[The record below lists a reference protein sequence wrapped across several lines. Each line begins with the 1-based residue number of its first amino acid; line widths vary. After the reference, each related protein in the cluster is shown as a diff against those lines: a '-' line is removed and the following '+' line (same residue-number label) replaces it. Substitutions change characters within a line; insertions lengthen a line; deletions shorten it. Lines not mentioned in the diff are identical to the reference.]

1 MTDSPIAKD
10 SIDALIARQLPSWLT
25 GAAPELLAQL
35 RICATRQQQ
44 AQAQLKTL
52 LDAVTPL
59 DSFAEPLLRQALANT
74 GLAEVNPRSA
84 QLKIKYL
91 RLKPPISP
99 SLPLHYESTEQ
110 RRTLLAAALHNFHQR
125 ETTSAGFAPGSG
137 LLDANGQP
145 LAMAPERLAEL
156 CRTLDL
162 GTQYQNHLKSQLQ
175 DGATGQAVAAAME
188 QALRINLEV
197 SAVVARARNE
207 IDQATFQPILN
218 MLAEQPANPLGA
230 ATLHCHSVRLLGKRL
245 IGALAM
251 ELRQAGKL
259 LGVVAWLPDDPYA
272 PLSWHPSWPSLY
284 LTLGVRLRSSSY
296 RIYIQRLIAERDRVG
311 FNTVLRARLAT
322 GGNDVPL
329 EVDGRHFAIEGN
341 VFASLRREQLDKMLD
356 DARVLAVPTGDEDS
370 EDRRAR
376 LHAYLE
382 LGLDLLGLAAFFV
395 PGLGEV
401 MLGVI
406 AVQIAGDVY
415 EGYED
420 WQLGDREA
428 ALEHLFN
435 VAETVA
441 LVGITA
447 GAAHGLG
454 KLAQRVSKVDGLLPV
469 ALADGRL
476 RLCDPGLPGYA
487 VEEGEQALDVGQTVH
502 QGIRQHRRLHE
513 GVYVVAQDS
522 AGGDWQ
528 IRHPTQPD
536 AYSPRLEHNDAGEWR
551 HELER
556 PRYWDDP
563 VYLVRRLASRTAAI
577 SEEEA
582 QNALRS
588 TGFDTNR
595 LRRLHLENAPP
606 PARLLDAIERQQ
618 LHARYPQVQGDAF
631 EEIFNNR
638 QVHPQP
644 ADQVLMRDF
653 TGLTP
658 RCAREIV
665 EQANS
670 VELDSLLNAQRVP
683 LSLAEQ
689 VRWAVR
695 DSRLDR
701 ACAALYKEGTIAE
714 GVELDREALAKQI
727 GLAPVGQGIRP
738 PQRLLDGRLGY
749 PLSGRGQG
757 SRQALLQGVGQLF
770 PLLDDAQLARYLE
783 DLVQRQVDPWQHFS
797 QLRRAR
803 ESLQQ
808 ALHAWRNEP
817 GQGLIRR
824 LRRAW
829 VARRILGSWRRM
841 YPGTVEGDFHL
852 IINGDHVG
860 GLPTVPADVDFSH
873 ISHLTL
879 RDMHLEAIDAS
890 LFARFSG
897 VRNLDLRDNQL
908 SRLPAGIEQMS
919 GLRSLLLGNNRIVL
933 TAEDNLRL
941 SQLRGLRRLDLND
954 NPIGMSPSLASFTQL
969 RRLSLRRTNVREL
982 PADVTVHA
990 NLQALDLRDN
1000 RISELPNDL
1009 SGYSPRLLRRLH
1021 LHDNPLT
1028 EESAL
1033 RLQRAR
1039 ASADA
1044 GMSAGFVHSQSDG
1057 SPHESW
1063 LRGFTPTQR
1072 EQRLAQ
1078 WQRVQRERRSGD
1090 LMRFFS
1096 DLLDTREYHNQPR
1109 DVQARVWHIIE
1120 ACEQHAEV
1128 RTRLFEQVS
1137 GPRTCSDQFL
1147 MTLSE
1152 LEVGALVA
1160 RANAQSAGL
1169 HTEQALVSLGRSLY
1183 RLDRV
1188 NAIAARQV
1196 AVLGANDPVEV
1207 YLTYRVRLADSLD
1220 LPAQPSDL
1228 AYQPFSGITA
1238 ADLGAAR
1245 AEVLREETTQAL
1257 AEALADREF
1266 WVEHLH
1272 AQHALRFEQ
1281 MNVPFHERLDALTEQ
1296 APTMADQAYL
1306 QQVEQIVVEREA
1318 AERNLIVELSRE
1330 AVLRQGWQIG

>member
-1 MTDSPIAKD
+1 MTDSPIAPD
-10 SIDALIARQLPSWLT
+10 SIDALIARQLPRWLT
-25 GAAPELLAQL
+25 GATPELLAQL
-35 RICATRQQQ
+35 RTCVARQQQ
-44 AQAQLKTL
+44 AQAQLKRAL
-52 LDAVTPL
+52 GAVTPL
-59 DSFAEPLLRQALANT
+59 DRFAEPLLSQALADA
-74 GLAEVNPRSA
+74 GLVEVDLRTA
-84 QLKIKYL
+84 QLNVVYF
-91 RLKPPISP
+91 RPNPPIAA
-99 SLPLHYESTEQ
+99 SLPPSFTRTEQ
-110 RRTLLAAALHNFHQR
+110 RQTLLAAALQNFHQR
-125 ETTSAGFAPGSG
+125 ETAAEGFARGSC
-137 LLDANGQP
+137 LLDAHEQP
-145 LAMAPERLAEL
+145 LAMSPVRFAEI
-156 CRTLDL
+156 CRSLDL
-162 GTQYQNHLKSQLQ
+162 GQQYQNHLKSHLL
-175 DGATGQAVAAAME
+175 DEAAGPAVATAME

-197 SAVVARARNE
+197 AAVVARARNE
-207 IDQATFQPILN
+207 IDQATFQPILHL
-218 MLAEQPANPLGA
+218 LAAQQPDA
-230 ATLHCHSVRLLGKRL
+230 ATLRCHSLRLLGKRL

-251 ELRQAGKL
+251 ELRQADKL
-259 LGVVAWLPDDPYA
+259 LGVIAWLPDDPYA
-272 PLSWHPSWPSLY
+272 PVSWHASWQSLY
-284 LTLGVRLRSSSY
+284 LTLGLRLRSGGY

-311 FNTVLRARLAT
+311 FNAVLKARLAK

-329 EVDGRHFAIEGN
+329 EVDGRHFAIEGD

-382 LGLDLLGLAAFFV
+382 LGLDVLGLAAFFV

-487 VEEGEQALDVGQTVH
+487 VEEGEQALDVGQTIH
-502 QGIRQHRRLHE
+502 QGSRQHRRLHE
-513 GVYVVAQDS
+513 GVYVVAEDS

-528 IRHPTQPD
+528 IRHPGQPD
-536 AYSPRLEHNDAGEWR
+536 AYSPRLEHNDAGDWR
-551 HELER
+551 HEFER

-577 SEEEA
+577 SEQEA
-582 QNALRS
+582 QSALRS
-588 TGFDTNR
+588 TGFDTDR

-606 PARLLDAIERQQ
+606 PARLLDVIERQQ

-665 EQANS
+665 EQASS
-670 VELDSLLNAQRVP
+670 VELDSLLSAQRVP

-689 VRWAVR
+689 ARWAVR

-701 ACAALYKEGTIAE
+701 ACAALYQAGTIAE
-714 GVELDREALAKQI
+714 GVEVDRVALAKQI

-757 SRQALLQGVGQLF
+757 SRQALLQGFGHLF
-770 PLLDDAQLARYLE
+770 PLLDDAQLERYLQG
-783 DLVQRQVDPWQHFS
+783 LTQRQVDPWQHFS
-797 QLRRAR
+797 QLRQGR
-803 ESLQQ
+803 EALQQ
-808 ALHAWRNEP
+808 TLHAWRNEP
-817 GQGLIRR
+817 GLGLIRR

-829 VARRILGSWRRM
+829 VARRILGSWRRL
-841 YPGTVEGDFHL
+841 YPGMVEGDFHL
-852 IINGDHVG
+852 TIEGDRVG
-860 GLPTVPADVDFSH
+860 ALPLLPAGVDFSH
-873 ISHLTL
+873 ITHLTL
-879 RDMHLEAIDAS
+879 RNMQLDA
-890 LFARFSG
+890 LDAALLGRFSG
-897 VRNLDLRDNQL
+897 VRNLDLRDNRL
-908 SRLPAGIEQMS
+908 TRLPTGIEHLAA
-919 GLRSLLLGNNRIVL
+919 LRNLRLGNNRIVL

-941 SQLRGLRRLDLND
+941 GQLTGLRRLDLNG
-954 NPIGMSPSLASFTQL
+954 NPIGMLPPLGSFLQL
-969 RRLSLRRTNVREL
+969 RRLSLRRTGVQEL
-982 PADVTVHA
+982 PAELAVHGH
-990 NLQALDLRDN
+990 LQALDMRDN
-1000 RISELPNDL
+1000 QIRVLPDELF
-1009 SGYSPRLLRRLH
+1009 GFSPRLLRRLH

-1028 EESAL
+1028 ENSAL

-1039 ASADA
+1039 QSADA
-1044 GMSAGFVHSQSDG
+1044 GASSRVVHGQSG
-1057 SPHESW
+1057 RSPGDRW
-1063 LRGFTPTQR
+1063 LRGFTPAQR

-1078 WQRVQRERRSGD
+1078 WQRLQQAPGSDD
-1090 LMRFFS
+1090 LMRFLA
-1096 DLLDTREYHNQPR
+1096 DLLDTHEYQSQPR
-1109 DVQARVWHIIE
+1109 DVQTRVWHIID

-1128 RTRLFEQVS
+1128 RSRLFELVS
-1137 GPRTCSDQFL
+1137 GPRTCSDEFL

-1160 RANAQSAGL
+1160 RANAQ
-1169 HTEQALVSLGRSLY
+1169 ALGVAREPALAALGRSLY

-1188 NAIAARQV
+1188 NAIAARHV
-1196 AVLGANDPVEV
+1196 AELASSDPVEV

-1220 LPAQPSDL
+1220 LPAQPGNL
-1228 AYQPFSGITA
+1228 AFQTFSGVTA

-1245 AEVLREETTQAL
+1245 AEVLQEETTQAL

-1272 AQHALRFEQ
+1272 TQQAARFEH
-1281 MNVPFHERLDALTEQ
+1281 MDAPFHQRLQALLEQ
-1296 APTMADQAYL
+1296 GRTMPDQAYL
-1306 QQVEQIVVEREA
+1306 QQVEQVVTERET
-1318 AERNLIVELSRE
+1318 AERDLIIELSRE